1 MKRFIYILLSLLVLN
16 ACSQEL
22 QLDEGQVKNSI
33 VLNINNST
41 LETKALVP
49 GTPNENKIETLD
61 CFFYTANAAENTAAV
76 YYAHFDPDVT
86 KQAKVYLYL
95 TENEFRTIF
104 PNNSTSCKVY
114 VIANLTLPE
123 GQALPANSTIAQL
136 KGIEIEAAEFEFV
149 VADNDTHALNPPQK
163 FVMHGEGNA
172 TVSNGSASG
181 DIELIRAASKVT
193 LNLKV
198 PEYIEVDVIG
208 NEGTVLRTE
217 RWEPNFENVTDPTE
231 MEVSFHNGLKNG
243 LLDSEAEVSEPDHF
257 ETFKA
262 NSFTLKETV
271 TNDEGVKMNIFS
283 CDAIFYS
290 YSKEW
295 DQGDVNAPYFN
306 LVVPWERVKS
316 TVVDDN
322 DTETKAGEIT
332 GLHPY
337 YYQVQIN
344 PVYRKLESNHW
355 YDLTLN
361 IGVLGSTIEA
371 KPELITDC
379 TFYVID
385 WSHIDTIHEGDYEEI
400 HLSEWR
406 YFIVNETR
414 IEMNNIST
422 GYLPFKASHNIDWK
436 LEWPTDPDIVAELDN
451 LEKKYNDKTG
461 EKNAAYYINSSSA
474 NATAESLS
482 AYITKGS
489 FELTDSGLRFNCP
502 EATLKG
508 LKVYSPVYVHLKVWL
523 NIDNDTSNEPNSAE
537 EKKYVEYITFVYYP
551 AIYVIPDPSTR
562 RSVYVNGVKHTA
574 SSDNGHNVTYGSHK
588 LGNSSGI
595 RNDTYANTDYSMYI
609 LNVTS
614 FDDSWS
620 FPGPTFNADGSVRTP
635 VGQYIKNDYKYII
648 GDPRDR
654 TSEIELDYDNDDDN
668 MAESYYNYNGK
679 DWQWR
684 TPAYHIINDSGD
696 IRYEENHRLQFY
708 YPTSSSANAFQV
720 ISPRFRVVSF
730 NNASRQLATAK
741 GAAMR
746 CATLQEDGFPAG
758 RWRLPTVAEVQFIIQ
773 LQEDEAIQAIFSSG
787 SNSKYATALY
797 TDNNRNNLV
806 ALNEN
811 NGLQWTTPADGIS
824 VRCVYDD
831 WYWGSEREA
840 KRNDEWNGTLT
851 TNQDDEYFFTWGD
864 KEIIW

>member
-61 CFFYTANAAENTAAV
+61 CFFYTANATENTAAV

-95 TENEFRTIF
+95 TEAEFRAIF
-104 PNNSTSCKVY
+104 PNNGTSCKVY

-123 GQALPANSTIAQL
+123 GQALLANSTIAQL

-208 NEGTVLRTE
+208 DEGTVLRTE

-262 NSFTLKETV
+262 TSFTLKETV
-271 TNDEGVKMNIFS
+271 TNGEGVKMNIFS

-400 HLSEWR
+400 HLSQWQ
-406 YFIVNETR
+406 YLIVNENR
-414 IEMNNIST
+414 IEMNNISS
-422 GYLPFKASHNIDWK
+422 GVLNYKASHPIGYS
-436 LEWPTDPDIVAELDN
+436 LEWPDNDDIIAGFDD
-451 LEKKYNDKTG
+451 LEKKYNRNTKY
-461 EKNAAYYINSSSA
+461 AAYYIKCA
-474 NATAESLS
+474 QYPAVATSLVGNNGLIS
-482 AYITKGS
+482 KVDFDISDDNDKIT
-489 FELTDSGLRFNCP
+489 FDCPTDQ
-502 EATLKG
+502 LKDN
-508 LKVYSPVYVHLKVWL
+508 KVYSPVYVHLKIWL
-523 NIDNDTSNEPNSAE
+523 NINGINDNEPDTDDE
-537 EKKYVEYITFVYYP
+537 RKYVEYITFVYYP
-551 AIYVIPDPSTR
+551 SMYIIPDPSTL
-562 RSVYVNGVKHTA
+562 RSIYINGDQNTSTSTMNNVTLDGYPLGASTGVK
-574 SSDNGHNVTYGSHK
+574 NFE
-588 LGNSSGI
+588 GNNA
-595 RNDTYANTDYSMYI
+595 RTNNSMYI
-609 LNVTS
+609 INVSSFDDNSDEFYAPALNADGCLNVTN
-614 FDDSWS
+614 
-620 FPGPTFNADGSVRTP
+620 GKNATP
-635 VGQYIKNDYKYII
+635 QPATQPYKYII
-648 GDPRDR
+648 GDPRQRVSDIALDGGNNPR
-654 TSEIELDYDNDDDN
+654 NWVEAAALNGDSPREL
-668 MAESYYNYNGK
+668 
-679 DWQWR
+679 Q
-684 TPAYHIINDSGD
+684 H
-696 IRYEENHRLQFY
+696 Y
-708 YPTSSSANAFQV
+708 YPTEGFGNAFQIV
-720 ISPRFRVVSF
+720 APKFRIVSF
-730 NNASRQLATAK
+730 NNASGKNCTPK
-741 GAAMR
+741 SAAMR
-746 CATLQEDGFPAG
+746 CASLQEDGYPAG
-758 RWRLPTVAEVQFIIQ
+758 RWRLPTVAEVQFIIR
-773 LQEDEAIQAIFSSG
+773 LQMMTGVIEDIFLSSG
-787 SNSKYATALY
+787 SYYATASY
-797 TDNNRNNLV
+797 AKKDKSQLV
-806 ALNEN
+806 TLREN
-811 NGLQWTTPADGIS
+811 SGNIQWNSPGDGIS
-824 VRCVYDD
+824 VRCVYDE
-831 WYWGSEREA
+831 WYWGSDRSA
-840 KRNDEWNGTLT
+840 LKNPDPAWSVTDINGETHFG
-851 TNQDDEYFFTWGD
+851 DEYLFTWGD